1 MWQLPHLVTS
11 CFHTFGAINLAPPM
25 RGLWWK
31 ILGIVLVCYALII
44 SLLTP
49 LHPGLLQANFETI
62 APGLNRGEVVG
73 YNTHFLQ
80 AGASLQVTV
89 RCGSNEYCAEI
100 VEVLSDTRAICE
112 VECPEKVPFSLL
124 DIYLNNSIDGTIYLP
139 NGLHASQEMV
149 NPNVGVSEC
158 SISVE
163 NDAPPGFGFPFLPTL
178 FETIRNLMWHVP
190 MWFSM
195 FFLMIMSVVQSIRFL
210 GSGKLTL
217 DFSAANSARVGILF
231 CILGLITGSIW
242 AKFTWGAWWVD
253 DPQLNGAMVTFLIYV
268 AYLILRRSIDDE
280 EKKARISA
288 VYNIFAFVMLVV
300 LLMILPKFTES
311 LHPGKGGTPAF
322 SSYDL
327 DSSLRLIFYPAVVGW
342 IIIGYW
348 IYSLKQRLKRIE
360 NRLDYGE

>member
-1 MWQLPHLVTS
+1 
-11 CFHTFGAINLAPPM
+11 M

-31 ILGIVLVCYALII
+31 ILGLLLVFYALTI
-44 SLLTP
+44 SLLAP
-49 LHPGLLQANFETI
+49 LHPGLLQANFDTI
-62 APGLNRGEVVG
+62 APGANRGEVVG
-73 YNTHFLQ
+73 YNTHFLEAGDALQ
-80 AGASLQVTV
+80 ATV
-89 RCGSNEYCAEI
+89 HCGKNEYCTEI
-100 VEVLSDTRAICE
+100 IEVLSDTRAIVE
-112 VECPEKVPFSLL
+112 VECPEKIPFSLL
-124 DIYLNNSIDGTIYLP
+124 DIYLNSPIDGTVYLP

-149 NPNVGVSEC
+149 NPNTGVSEC
-158 SISVE
+158 PISVE
-163 NDAPPGFGFPFLPTL
+163 NDAAPGFGFPFLPTI

-190 MWFSM
+190 MWFTM

-210 GSGKLTL
+210 GSGKLSL
-217 DFSAANSARVGILF
+217 DHSAANSAKVGIVF
-231 CILGLITGSIW
+231 CILGLVTGSIW

-268 AYLILRRSIDDE
+268 AYLILRRSIEDE
-280 EKKARISA
+280 EKKGRISA

-327 DSSLRLIFYPAVVGW
+327 DSSLRPVFYPAVVGW
-342 IIIGYW
+342 IIVGYW

-360 NRLDYGE
+360 NTLDYGE